1 VDLARR
7 SEYYTPS
14 YINETDVLRGAT
26 TIELSDRRW
35 ANVYCESDR
44 DACFNAILDDRALRE
59 KVKLLEAL
67 GYKHPISRMTHR
79 KTEEEVAEM
88 EKQKEEAFAKLV
100 QFGADGGQDLSRSRE
115 ADVAYIAYGEYTIPE
130 DVQGSVDGNPFFKNK
145 VALTVLREFQGFDAV
160 NNEIRLD
167 GDDAGTVGCVGGN
180 CCELLDGTRR
190 PWRKAS
196 AEVSGIVHT
205 QSAGG
210 CGSRGTV

>member
-1 VDLARR
+1 MDLARR

-100 QFGADGGQDLSRSRE
+100 QFVADGGQDLSRWRE
-115 ADVAYIAYGEYTIPE
+115 ADVADIAYGEYTIPE

-160 NNEIRLD
+160 NNEVRLD
-167 GDDAGTVGCVGGN
+167 GDDVGTVG
-180 CCELLDGTRR
+180 L
-190 PWRKAS
+190 
-196 AEVSGIVHT
+196 
-205 QSAGG
+205 
-210 CGSRGTV
+210 RGWERL